1 MAADDAQTPASLTID
16 VDNLYRE
23 ESFTDLRSAN
33 IKRLTPVT
41 SDGEPD
47 SSRPTQYIGDT
58 TLMTQM
64 GPIPVQFALEADSL
78 SHAFEQF
85 PDGVQEAIER
95 LQQRAQ
101 EMARDEASRI
111 VVPGTA
117 PGGGGMP
124 GGGMP
129 GGFPGGGPGGKL
141 IID

>member
-1 MAADDAQTPASLTID
+1 MAADNAQTPAGLVVD

-41 SDGEPD
+41 ASGEPD
-47 SSRPTQYIGDT
+47 PSRPTQFIGDT

-64 GPIPVQFALEADSL
+64 GPIPVQFPLETDSL
-78 SHAFEQF
+78 DKAFEMF
-85 PDGVQEAIER
+85 PAGVNEAIER
-95 LQQRAQ
+95 LQERAQ
-101 EMARDEASRI
+101 EMAREEASRI
-111 VVPGTA
+111 VVPGA

-129 GGFPGGGPGGKL
+129 GGGMPGGGKFV
-141 IID
+141 ID